1 MSGAWWQSDWAVV
14 VALLACEAALI
25 GCVAWFAQR
34 RMRSARRRLI
44 VWQSAMLAVFAVAVG
59 ELAGAGPALV
69 KALSQDTPEPWAPQA
84 EVSTGV
90 AIVTEEKPLIRELV
104 EQRLRENQSANPPQ
118 LQLQFEEME
127 SLAPV
132 PTPPK
137 ASQSMTLGWVWL
149 IGSASLLCLI
159 AGRRVCF
166 WFCSLRFKRVNC
178 PQLRERLETVARR
191 LGVKSRIDLRISHR
205 LTTPAAYGLMRLTV
219 GLPEGFES
227 ENSVERQDALLAHE
241 LAHLRAADP
250 WWHLG
255 ADLLTA
261 ALWWQPLVWWIAGSM
276 KSASESAADE
286 ASLCVENGPE
296 ALAECLV
303 EFGKRLTPRSAASAI
318 GMAGSGYTSRLGQ
331 RVEALLKLP
340 PGGDPVKPTFRQT
353 LIRIGG
359 AVLLAGVGLTM
370 VACCAPRSV
379 GDTETPLAMTR
390 EAIAAQQPAV
400 EIVVAA
406 APEPR
411 ERIDTAPA
419 KKSPGNRPD
428 AARRV
433 ESDLTSGQTLEEAR
447 QLEQDAVLFEEGIRL
462 ADRGEVANA
471 EAQKRAAIEGLTNT
485 RWAIA
490 KGLLRKRKFPEAI
503 AQMDRLLKF
512 VPTSQMGIAFRG
524 YLEMAKELYRGL
536 LAKDL
541 HRGLYKDLLDFR
553 FVSDEVGTTMEV
565 SGLIQDGKF
574 LFDMVLL
581 AEAKKKLR
589 KAIELDPKAK
599 AADFVLNLVLEAE
612 AERDALQKQRLAEVE
627 RAWNNGLPLPSK
639 TLPTPNPYFR
649 TNNVNTSS
657 RRRQVLL
664 RKLNTIVL
672 DELLFADLPLGEAVR
687 FLDEEVRKKDPEGK
701 GINFIVNPFLD
712 DPPSNQGLAV
722 AAGAGPAVA
731 IDLASIPITIDP
743 GLRDVR
749 LVDALNAIVKSAD
762 KPIRFIVE
770 DYAIVF
776 GNRPPES
783 KTKNERLRRVFRVDA
798 NRFIKNME
806 SMAGIAKP
814 DEDEPKLNEK
824 SEDVNPDRIGFVAQ
838 TNSVNAAVSSNLR
851 KIMADAG
858 VNLEIGQDKSSR
870 THVFFND
877 RTGYLMA
884 SGTLKNMGI
893 IQAVVEI
900 LDAELKPI
908 REDAKRMNIEDAVV
922 KVAEAKLAR
931 VMLARVMIEVK
942 FMEITLDADKTEE
955 GQSLPMILST
965 LAPELKLTRIE
976 AAPSKRADS
985 GNATVLVKK
994 APNDGSIQIDDYSS
1008 HHWAGRLNPA
1018 QFRSVIRTFEQTDG
1032 VEVLSLPRITTKSG
1046 RQANVEVIDLMSLP
1060 TGLQSAV
1067 PADKNSAGEDQES
1080 KFATTE
1086 ARVGVM
1092 LALLPYISSDRE
1104 SVRMTVIP
1112 NHMEFLGFDE
1122 LSEHIDRKLAR
1133 ELKKKKLTMA
1143 FPRIRVRTT
1152 VTEVVAKDGETIVI
1166 GLPMVTDEEIKRK
1179 GLFRRKR
1186 KISHAKHLVVF
1197 VTPTIVEPEGN
1208 PVNARK

>member
-25 GCVAWFAQR
+25 GCVAWLAQR
-34 RMRSARRRLI
+34 KMRSARRRLI
-44 VWQSAMLAVFAVAVG
+44 VWQSALLAVFAVAVG
-59 ELAGAGPALV
+59 ELAGVGPSLV

-104 EQRLRENQSANPPQ
+104 EQRLRESQSANPPQ

-219 GLPEGFES
+219 GLPEDFES
-227 ENSVERQDALLAHE
+227 ENSVERQEALLAHE
-241 LAHLRAADP
+241 LAHLRAGDP

-331 RVEALLKLP
+331 RVEALLDMA
-340 PGGDPVKPTFRQT
+340 GGAEPIKPTFRQT

-359 AVLLAGVGLTM
+359 AVLLASVGLTM

-379 GDTETPLAMTR
+379 GNAETPLAMAR
-390 EAIAAQQPAV
+390 EAIAAQQPAA

-419 KKSPGNRPD
+419 KKSSENRPE

-433 ESDLTSGQTLEEAR
+433 ESDLTPGQTLEEAR

-471 EAQKRAAIEGLTNT
+471 EAQKRAAIEGLT
-485 RWAIA
+485 RARYAIA
-490 KGLLRKRKFPEAI
+490 KGFFEQRKFPEAI
-503 AQMDRLLKF
+503 AQMDLLLRF
-512 VPTSQMGIAFRG
+512 VPKSATGKQYKTYISQTADKHVGRMASEEMLDKVPA
-524 YLEMAKELYRGL
+524 YLADK
-536 LAKDL
+536 KD
-541 HRGLYKDLLDFR
+541 
-553 FVSDEVGTTMEV
+553 VA
-565 SGLIQDGKF
+565 GLIQDGKF
-574 LFDMVLL
+574 LYEMRKFD
-581 AEAKKKLR
+581 EAKKRFR
-589 KAIELDPKAK
+589 KAIELDPNAT
-599 AADFVLNLVLEAE
+599 AARYYLSLIQVVEDGGEARNLDTLNL
-612 AERDALQKQRLAEVE
+612 RHMTMVE
-627 RAWNNGLPLPSK
+627 RAWNNGLPLRSR
-639 TLPTPNPYFR
+639 TQLTPNPYFR
-649 TNNVNTSS
+649 TNTVSK
-657 RRRQVLL
+657 R
-664 RKLNTIVL
+664 LNAFRVDKIPFEGATPLPQILSFLKTKAQQL
-672 DELLFADLPLGEAVR
+672 DSPAKR
-687 FLDEEVRKKDPEGK
+687 
-701 GINFIVNPFLD
+701 INFIISPLFNDTPGQAEKKPGGGAPLLD
-712 DPPSNQGLAV
+712 AFGQPIRG
-722 AAGAGPAVA
+722 AAPAKHA
-731 IDLASIPITIDP
+731 SDLERISINIKP
-743 GLRDVR
+743 GLRDLPLSEV
-749 LVDALNAIVKSAD
+749 LDEIVKGAD
-762 KPIRFIVE
+762 RIMHWTSKGDDVVFTPGEALFTRVFKVDPKRFMEYVKSMT
-770 DYAIVF
+770 DGAGP
-776 GNRPPES
+776 GNRSDPQIPAENS
-783 KTKNERLRRVFRVDA
+783 
-798 NRFIKNME
+798 
-806 SMAGIAKP
+806 IA
-814 DEDEPKLNEK
+814 
-824 SEDVNPDRIGFVAQ
+824 
-838 TNSVNAAVSSNLR
+838 TAVR
-851 KIMADAG
+851 KIFTDAG
-858 VNLEIGQDKSSR
+858 LRLESDDATARRPQIYFK
-870 THVFFND
+870 D
-877 RTGYLMA
+877 RTGILMVR
-884 SGTLKNMGI
+884 GTLKELEI
-893 IQAVVEI
+893 VE
-900 LDAELKPI
+900 
-908 REDAKRMNIEDAVV
+908 AVV
-922 KVAEAKLAR
+922 KTLSAPPALVT
-931 VMLARVMIEVK
+931 IEVK
-942 FMEITLDADKTEE
+942 FMEITLDADKTRE
-955 GQSLPMILST
+955 GQSLPTILSAI
-965 LAPELKLTRIE
+965 APELKLTRID
-976 AAPSKRADS
+976 APRSKRADS

-1080 KFATTE
+1080 KFGTTE

-1092 LALLPYISSDRE
+1092 LALLPYISLDRQ
-1104 SVRMTVIP
+1104 SVRMTLIP
-1112 NHMEFLGFDE
+1112 SHTEFLGFDE
-1122 LSEHIDRKLAR
+1122 LREHIDRKSAR

-1143 FPRIRVRTT
+1143 FPRLRVRTT
-1152 VTEVVAKDGETIVI
+1152 VTDVVAKDGETIVI
-1166 GLPMVTDEEIKRK
+1166 GLPMVTDEETERK